1 MTHAELAS
9 LRGKRLCAL
18 DVGLK
23 RIGVAVCDEMH
34 ILVSTRP
41 IIENTATALDVL
53 RERCTTDRIDALII
67 GVPRLHDDRI
77 TPIIEAIQQ
86 FIERVRHVLSIPV
99 YEADEAFSTKEARS
113 IMVATGVKKKKRQ
126 TKGVKD
132 QMAAAVILRDVLEEV
147 RSLPTQERL

>member
-18 DVGLK
+18 DVGMK

-34 ILVSTRP
+34 IVVSTRP
-41 IIENTATALDVL
+41 IIENTPTAIEELQQ
-53 RERCTTDRIDALII
+53 RCATDRIDALII
-67 GVPRLHDDRI
+67 GVPRLHDDRV

-86 FIERVRHVLSIPV
+86 FIERVRQAVSLSV

-113 IMVATGVKKKKRQ
+113 IMVSSGVKKKKRQ

-132 QMAAAVILRDVLEEV
+132 QMAAAVILRDVLEEI

>member
-1 MTHAELAS
+1 MTPDELRS

-34 ILVSTRP
+34 IVISTRP
-41 IIENTATALDVL
+41 VIENTPLAIDEL
-53 RERCTTDRIDALII
+53 RERCRVDRIDVLII
-67 GVPRLHDDRI
+67 GVPRHHDERI
-77 TPIIEAIQQ
+77 TPIIEAIQH
-86 FIERVRHVLSIPV
+86 FIERVRLALQLPVL
-99 YEADEAFSTKEARS
+99 EADEAFSTKEARS
-113 IMVATGVKKKKRQ
+113 IMISSGVKKKKRQ

-147 RSLPTQERL
+147 RSLPSGVPT

>member
-18 DVGLK
+18 DVGMK

-34 ILVSTRP
+34 IVVSTRP
-41 IIENTATALDVL
+41 IIENTPTAIEELQH
-53 RERCTTDRIDALII
+53 RCATDRIDALII
-67 GVPRLHDDRI
+67 GVPRLHDDRV

-86 FIERVRHVLSIPV
+86 FIERVRQAISLPV

-113 IMVATGVKKKKRQ
+113 IMVSSGVKKKKRQ

-132 QMAAAVILRDVLEEV
+132 QMAAAVILRDVLEEI

>member
-18 DVGLK
+18 DVGMK

-34 ILVSTRP
+34 IVVSTRP
-41 IIENTATALDVL
+41 VIENTPLAIDVL
-53 RERCTTDRIDALII
+53 RERCVTDRIDVLII
-67 GVPRLHDDRI
+67 GVPRLHDDRV

-86 FIERVRHVLSIPV
+86 FIERVRQALPLPV
-99 YEADEAFSTKEARS
+99 FEADEAFSTKEARS
-113 IMVATGVKKKKRQ
+113 IMVSSGVKKKKRQ

-132 QMAAAVILRDVLEEV
+132 QMAAAVILRDVVEEV
-147 RSLPTQERL
+147 RSLPRQENL

>member
-1 MTHAELAS
+1 MTHNELAS

-18 DVGLK
+18 DVGMK

-34 ILVSTRP
+34 IVVSTRP
-41 IIENTATALDVL
+41 VIDNTPMAMDVL
-53 RERCTTDRIDALII
+53 RDRLASDRIDVLII
-67 GVPRLHDDRI
+67 GVPRHHDERI

-86 FIERVRHVLSIPV
+86 FIERVRQSVSLPV
-99 YEADEAFSTKEARS
+99 FEADEAFSTKEARS
-113 IMVATGVKKKKRQ
+113 IMVASGVKKKKRQ

-147 RSLPTQERL
+147 RSLPTSGGL

>member
-18 DVGLK
+18 DVGMK
-23 RIGVAVCDEMH
+23 RIGVAVCDELH
-34 ILVSTRP
+34 IVVSTRP
-41 IIENTATALDVL
+41 IIENTPTAIEELQQ
-53 RERCTTDRIDALII
+53 RCAADRIDALII
-67 GVPRLHDDRI
+67 GVPRLHDDRV

-86 FIERVRHVLSIPV
+86 FIERVRQAVSLPV

-113 IMVATGVKKKKRQ
+113 IMVSSGVKKKKRQ
-126 TKGVKD
+126 TTGVKD
-132 QMAAAVILRDVLEEV
+132 QMAAAVILRDVLEEI